1 MLRSSQITVLL
12 LLVGPAG
19 FGAESVVPATEQAK
33 ASASRK
39 AAAIASA
46 KPLPS
51 VVVTATRSAQVM
63 AQAPAVVRTVDAQQ
77 MAQRQVRSLPEALRE
92 VPGVNVQ
99 KTANG
104 QGSPFVRG
112 FTGFRNLA
120 LIDGV
125 RLNNSIMRDG
135 PNQYWATV
143 DPLALSRLE
152 LVAGQGGVLYGSD
165 SIGGTLNLITKDSG
179 FDREQ
184 EGWFFHGLSAWRGA
198 SAENSQVWRQELQFG
213 QGGQWGLHLG
223 ASLKSFG
230 DVHAAGVGTQP
241 YTGYDEWAYDTRL
254 DVALDPNWKLT
265 AVHQQMRQDDVWRT
279 HSTVQGRSFR
289 GTAVGTDLQ
298 RSYDQQRSLSYVKLA
313 ATDLQGMVDEFS
325 LTVSYQGVMENETR
339 VRKPSENRGN
349 FSQTQV
355 STLGFDLQASS
366 KTAVGNLTYGAD
378 YFRDWVASASQR
390 YNLAGS
396 FLGDEIQ
403 GPVGDDASYHLLG
416 LYLLD
421 QIDFTEDLHLHLGE
435 RFSYAST
442 DVGRYDDPG
451 TPNAVDSNGDSW
463 HRFSGQA
470 RLVYDLD
477 KEDRHSLYGGLSQGF
492 RAPNLS
498 DLTRLDIARSGEKEL
513 PAAGLAP
520 ERFLQFEA
528 GIKRN
533 KGRLSGQLGY
543 FYTRISDMIIRRR
556 TGEMDG
562 SNAIVEKS
570 NSGDGYIQGVE
581 VAGDLKLDAGWSLFG
596 HVTWSEGRVDQF
608 QGNSRRLAAEPASR
622 VVPLMW
628 RGGVRWQAPDQRL
641 WTELLAVGQS
651 DYDRLSSGDRLDNQ
665 RIPPGG
671 NPGFTWVTL
680 RGGIQ
685 VTRNVELN
693 AALENALN
701 QEVRYAG
708 SGSNEPGIGGV
719 LGMTVKW

>member
-1 MLRSSQITVLL
+1 MKTGNLVLIAAL
-12 LLVGPAG
+12 TGWNSFPAPWAQ
-19 FGAESVVPATEQAK
+19 GAEQAPEEKKKAGSVPTGLPEMVV
-33 ASASRK
+33 SASRG
-39 AAAIASA
+39 
-46 KPLPS
+46 
-51 VVVTATRSAQVM
+51 AQTLL
-63 AQAPAVVRTVDAQQ
+63 QAPVVVRTLNAEQLT
-77 MAQRQVRSLPEALRE
+77 QRQVRSLPEALRE

-152 LVAGQGGVLYGSD
+152 LVVGQGGVLYGSD

-179 FDREQ
+179 FDREA
-184 EGWFFHGLSAWRGA
+184 EGWFFHGQSSWRGA
-198 SAENSQVWRQELQFG
+198 SAENSHVWRQEMQLG
-213 QGGQWGLHLG
+213 QGGRWGLHLG

-279 HSTVQGRSFR
+279 HATVQGRPFQ
-289 GTAVGTDLQ
+289 GTVVGSDLQ

-313 ATDLQGMVDEFS
+313 ATDLRGMVDEFS

-349 FSQTQV
+349 FSQTHV

-366 KTAVGNLTYGAD
+366 QSPLGRLTYGAD

-390 YNLAGS
+390 YNLAGR
-396 FLGDEIQ
+396 FLRDEIQ

-421 QIDFTEDLHLHLGE
+421 QIDFSEDLHLHLGE
-435 RFSYAST
+435 RFTYAAA
-442 DVGRYDDPG
+442 DVGRFDDPSTASG
-451 TPNAVDSNGDSW
+451 VDGNNDSW

-470 RLVYDLD
+470 RVVYDLD
-477 KEDRHSLYGGLSQGF
+477 ERDEHSLYGGVAQGF

-498 DLTRLDIARSGEKEL
+498 DLSRLDIARSGEKEL
-513 PAAGLAP
+513 PSAGLAP

-562 SNAIVEKS
+562 SNAVVEKS
-570 NSGDGYIQGVE
+570 NDGDGYIHGVE
-581 VAGDLKLDAGWSLFG
+581 LAGDLKLEAGWSLFG

-608 QGNSRRLAAEPASR
+608 QGTSRRLAAEPASR

-628 RGGVRWQAPDQRL
+628 RGGVRWQSDNQRL
-641 WTELLAVGQS
+641 WTELVAFGQS

-671 NPGFTWVTL
+671 NPGFTWLTL
-680 RGGIQ
+680 RGGVQLSQNLEI
-685 VTRNVELN
+685 T

-719 LGMTVKW
+719 LGVAVKW